1 MIPSPLF
8 TSMPT
13 PNGGTWTLTTYFGQM
28 LSEAEELYGHRDLNW
43 TPLGVE
49 FFGGTVPHIWFP
61 GNRNHVAI
69 RLTLSA
75 LNDLNEALWQ
85 LAHEIVHILGPVER
99 GKANNLEEGVATHF
113 ALNITHYTDKSRVAI
128 FRQMVQQASSRYR
141 SALQDCEAL
150 LQIDSDIIKKLRK
163 QQPYLSRITA
173 KQILDVLP
181 NCDPTLAERL
191 AGRFPIDEVSAV

>member
-1 MIPSPLF
+1 MYPSPLF

-43 TPLGVE
+43 TPIGVE
-49 FFGGTVPHIWFP
+49 FFDCTVPHIWFP

-75 LNDLNEALWQ
+75 LYDLNEALWQ
-85 LAHEIVHILGPVER
+85 LAHEIVHILGPVAT
-99 GKANNLEEGVATHF
+99 GAVNNLEEGVATHF
-113 ALNITHYTDKSRVAI
+113 ALNVSYYPDKSRQAL
-128 FRQMVQQASSRYR
+128 FRQKVEQKESPYHSPLRDA
-141 SALQDCEAL
+141 ETL
-150 LQIDSDIIKKLRK
+150 LQMDPGIIKELRK

-191 AGRFPIDEVSAV
+191 TGHFPIDEVSTV